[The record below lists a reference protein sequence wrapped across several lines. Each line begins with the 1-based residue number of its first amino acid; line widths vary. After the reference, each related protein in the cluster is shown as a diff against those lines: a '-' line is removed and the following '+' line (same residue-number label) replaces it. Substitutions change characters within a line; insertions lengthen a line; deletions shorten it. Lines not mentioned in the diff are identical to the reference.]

1 MSQTP
6 ATIESMQRVFPADLV
21 KNLNNFDSS
30 RDSLLAAARLFLDSH
45 LERVHQLHDAG
56 GSGREVVAELT
67 AVFDQLN
74 DSLFKVV
81 SLDLDETALSG
92 CSLIALGGYGRAEMN
107 PRSDLDLMFFY
118 SPAGKEAAKVISDRM
133 LYLLWDLR
141 LDVGYS
147 VRSAAECLEEAQD
160 STVRSALLD
169 ARLISGSTELFG
181 QFNESVG
188 RVMLNQ
194 DTQGFIKLKLEERAE
209 RKARYGSSVYLLEP
223 NLKEGEGGLRELQE
237 ALWIARVK
245 FKTSGLK
252 GLLKKGVINE
262 QDYQEYGD
270 ALDYLWRIRNFL
282 HFNGQR
288 KSDQLTF
295 EQQQLLA
302 EFFGFKKKRRVSAV
316 EQFMQEFYAHALQVE
331 HLATRLI
338 LLATQANKRPT
349 KNVFNFFGRRNL
361 EDGFYIIRGEL
372 RAKVDQQLLEDPVL
386 MMIAFELAQKHE
398 VQLCLE
404 LKQLIR
410 NNTHLIN
417 DELRRSKRINH
428 SFMQILRH
436 PKGVSDILRKM
447 HHLHFLNAFIPEF
460 KKIYCRVQFD
470 LYHIYTVDIHTLFA
484 VKEMENLW
492 DGKYQKVHPMLTE
505 VATNI
510 EKRELLL
517 LAILFHDIGK
527 GSGKDHSVR
536 GAEMIPTIARRLR
549 LNREDS
555 QRLEFLVRNHL
566 QMAHI
571 SQRRDLQDFKMISQ
585 FADLMGMSEN
595 LRMLYLLTFA
605 DIKAVGPDV
614 WSEWKG
620 SLLRELYEKTYDALE
635 KNEFYRD
642 KHSEKI
648 RNRKRN
654 IRKALKDEFPE
665 SRINRAI
672 NSLHT
677 RYLMNY
683 RSREIIPHLRLALS
697 RGKKT
702 LVMQVQHNREAEYT
716 ELTIAT
722 IDSPGLFSQI
732 AGVMA
737 AHSINILGA
746 QIHTRKTGAVLDIL
760 QVSSLIGGIVEK
772 QQKWQKVE
780 ADLCEVLEGR
790 IFVEELFT
798 QSQEPDYLKLTTK
811 QRPQRG
817 NKVEIDNEVSDRYTV
832 IDIFATDKVGLLYAI
847 TRTLKELGLYIAVS
861 KISTKVDQV
870 ADVFYVSDI
879 FNQKITDPGKLE
891 EIRMALLQQ
900 LS

>member
-1 MSQTP
+1 MSVSSEEP
-6 ATIESMQRVFPADLV
+6 ALEVFPSDVLTGAV
-21 KNLNNFDSS
+21 NFESC
-30 RDSLLAAARLFLDSH
+30 RDSLLDSARQFLDSH
-45 LERVHQLHDAG
+45 LQRIHQLNDKD
-56 GSGREVVAELT
+56 GSGRQVVDELT
-67 AVFDQLN
+67 AIFDQLN
-74 DSLFKVV
+74 DNLFKIV
-81 SLDLDETALSG
+81 SADLSEDEVAG
-92 CSLIALGGYGRAEMN
+92 CALIALGGYGRAEMN

-118 SPAGKEAAKVISDRM
+118 ENIGKDAARVIADRM

-147 VRSAAECLEEAQD
+147 VRSSADCLEESRD

-169 ARLISGSTELFG
+169 ARLVSGSQALFDHY
-181 QFNESVG
+181 NLTVG
-188 RVMLNQ
+188 RAMLNQ
-194 DTQGFIKLKLEERAE
+194 DTQSFIKLKLEERTE
-209 RKARYGSSVYLLEP
+209 RKIKYGSSVYLLEP

-245 FKTSGLK
+245 FKASGLK
-252 GLLKKGVINE
+252 ELLKKGVIHE
-262 QDYQEYGD
+262 QDVQEYHD
-270 ALDYLWRIRNFL
+270 ALDYLWKIRNFL
-282 HFNGQR
+282 HFKGQR

-295 EQQQLLA
+295 EHQQLLA
-302 EFFGFKKKRRVSAV
+302 EFFGYKKKRRTSAV
-316 EQFMQEFYAHALQVE
+316 EQFMQEYYAHAIQVE
-331 HLATRLI
+331 HLSTKLI
-338 LLATQANKRPT
+338 LVATQPGTRP
-349 KNVFNFFGRRNL
+349 KNNVFNFFGRRNL

-410 NNTHLIN
+410 DNSHLIN
-417 DELRRSKRINH
+417 DKIRRSRRINH

-436 PKGVSDILRKM
+436 PRGISKILRKM
-447 HHLHFLNAFIPEF
+447 HHLQFLNAFIPEF
-460 KKIYCRVQFD
+460 KNIYCQVQFD

-484 VKEMENLW
+484 VGEMEKLW
-492 DGKYQKVHPMLTE
+492 HGEYKQNHPLLTE
-505 VATNI
+505 VASNI

-527 GSGKDHSVR
+527 GSGKNHSIR

-555 QRLEFLVRNHL
+555 QRLEFLVLNHL

-571 SQRRDLQDFKMISQ
+571 SQRRDLQDAKMISQ
-585 FADLMGMSEN
+585 FAELMGMSEN

-620 SLLRELYEKTYDALE
+620 SLLRELYEKAYDALE
-635 KNEFYRD
+635 KNEFYQEKR
-642 KHSEKI
+642 SEKI

-654 IRKALKDEFPE
+654 IRKALQDDFSE
-665 SRINRAI
+665 SRINKVI

-677 RYLMNY
+677 RYLMSY
-683 RSREIIPHLRLALS
+683 RSREIVPHVRLALS

-702 LVMQVQHNREAEYT
+702 LAMQINHNREAEYT
-716 ELTIAT
+716 ELMLAT

-760 QVSSLIGGIVEK
+760 QVTSPIGGVVEK
-772 QQKWQKVE
+772 PQKWE
-780 ADLCEVLEGR
+780 RIENDLCEVLEGR
-790 IFVEELFT
+790 IFVETLFT
-798 QSQEPDYLKLTTK
+798 KRQEPDYLKAST
-811 QRPQRG
+811 QHPQKR
-817 NKVEIDNEVSDRYTV
+817 NMVEIDNNVSDRYTV
-832 IDIFATDKVGLLYAI
+832 IDIFATDKIGLLYEI
-847 TRTLKELGLYIAVS
+847 TRTLNELGLYTAVS

-879 FNQKITDPGKLE
+879 FNQKITDLAKLE
-891 EIRMALLQQ
+891 EIRTVMLDRLA
-900 LS
+900 

>member
-1 MSQTP
+1 MSMSTAKSIQ
-6 ATIESMQRVFPADLV
+6 EVFPPNQLKKIVD
-21 KNLNNFDSS
+21 FDSS
-30 RDSLLAAARLFLDSH
+30 RDSLLESARRFLDLH
-45 LERVHQLHDAG
+45 LQRIQQLHDAG
-56 GSGREVVAELT
+56 GSGREIVDELT

-74 DSLFKVV
+74 NSLYQVA
-81 SLDLDETALSG
+81 SRDLSDTALAG
-92 CSLIALGGYGRAEMN
+92 CALIALGGYGRAEMN

-118 SPAGKEAAKVISDRM
+118 SPAGKEAAKIISDRM

-147 VRSAAECLEEAQD
+147 VRSTDECLEEAQD

-169 ARLISGSTELFG
+169 ARLIAGHPELFDHYT
-181 QFNESVG
+181 ETVG

-194 DTQGFIKLKLEERAE
+194 DTHRFIKLKLEERAE
-209 RKARYGSSVYLLEP
+209 RKIRYGSSVYLLEP

-245 FKTSGLK
+245 FKTSDLQ

-262 QDYQEYGD
+262 QDYQEYD
-270 ALDYLWRIRNFL
+270 RALDYLWRIRNFI
-282 HFNGQR
+282 HFRGQR

-295 EQQQLLA
+295 EHQQQLA
-302 EFFGFKKKRRVSAV
+302 EFFGYKKKRQVSAV
-316 EQFMQEFYAHALQVE
+316 EQFMQEYYAHAIQVE
-331 HLATRLI
+331 HLATKMI
-338 LLATQANKRPT
+338 ILATQQSTRP
-349 KNVFNFFGRRNL
+349 KKGVFNFSSRRSV
-361 EDGFYIIRGEL
+361 EDSFYIIRGEL
-372 RAKVDQQLLEDPVL
+372 RAKVDRQLLEDPTL
-386 MMIAFELAQKHE
+386 MMVAFELAQKHE
-398 VQLCLE
+398 VKLCPE

-410 NNTHLIN
+410 DNTHLIN

-436 PKGVSDILRKM
+436 PRGVSDILRKM
-447 HHLHFLNAFIPEF
+447 HHLQFLKAFIPEF
-460 KKIYCRVQFD
+460 KKIYCQVQFD

-484 VKEMENLW
+484 VKEMEKLW
-492 DGKYQKVHPMLTE
+492 HGDYHQVHPLLTE
-505 VATNI
+505 VASNI

-527 GSGKDHSVR
+527 GSGKDHSIR
-536 GAEMIPTIARRLR
+536 GAEMIPTIARRMR
-549 LNREDS
+549 LNREDRE
-555 QRLEFLVRNHL
+555 RLEFLVRNHL

-620 SLLRELYEKTYDALE
+620 SLLRELYEKAYDALE
-635 KNEFYRD
+635 KNEFYQEQR
-642 KHSEKI
+642 SEKA

-654 IRKALKDEFPE
+654 IRKALLDDFSE
-665 SRINRAI
+665 SRINKVI

-677 RYLMNY
+677 RYLMSY
-683 RSREIIPHLRLALS
+683 RSREIIPHLRLALN
-697 RGKKT
+697 RGRKT
-702 LVMQVQHNREAEYT
+702 LSLQIHHNQEAEYT
-716 ELTIAT
+716 ELTLAT

-732 AGVMA
+732 AGVLA

-760 QVSSLIGGIVEK
+760 QVNSPIGGIVGKPE
-772 QQKWQKVE
+772 KWQRVE

-790 IFVEELFT
+790 IFVEELFNKCP
-798 QSQEPDYLKLTTK
+798 EPDYLKLATK
-811 QRPQRG
+811 QHPQRG
-817 NKVEIDNEVSDRYTV
+817 NKVEIDNTVSDRYTV
-832 IDIFATDKVGLLYAI
+832 IDVFATDKVGLLYAI
-847 TRTLKELGLYIAVS
+847 TKTLNELGLYIAVS

-870 ADVFYVSDI
+870 ADVFYVCDI
-879 FNQKITDPGKLE
+879 FSQKVTDQDKLE
-891 EIRMALLQQ
+891 EIRAALLQR